1 MHDTNSTSYQLDL
14 TDLKAFCEPHL
25 AEVEKVMQK
34 LCSAAV
40 IFSDRWLSC
49 LLSALPNDQ
58 MRMCVRACA
67 RACVRVFVSV
77 CLSLCVCDGWKA
89 RTEHLRKVLAECIA
103 LFWLLP
109 DSAQCVP
116 LLCKKSW

>member
-1 MHDTNSTSYQLDL
+1 MHDTNSTSYQLGL

-40 IFSDRWLSC
+40 IFSDGWLSC

-58 MRMCVRACA
+58 MRMCVRAC
-67 RACVRVFVSV
+67 VRVCVSV
-77 CLSLCVCDGWKA
+77 CLSVCVCDGWKA
-89 RTEHLRKVLAECIA
+89 RTEHMRKVLAECIA
-103 LFWLLP
+103 LYRLLP
-109 DSAQCVP
+109 DSAQRVP
-116 LLCKKSW
+116 LCKKSW